1 VPSAQSQP
9 EKLILDYVLS
19 MFSPQK
25 LDLLVTIGGP
35 AATFALKY
43 REQLFPETPLL
54 LAAVDQRNLRNA
66 TLADNEAVVARSN
79 DASAIVQTILE
90 ILPQTRNVYVVVGSS
105 PVERFWRRELESDF
119 RRFAGRLTFH
129 WSDGLSLAEIV
140 KQYGALPPDSAIFYL
155 LMSVD
160 GKGVSHA
167 DEAALTAINGVA
179 NAPMFAMNTGQLGRG
194 IVGGPLMSLDTLG
207 RNAAGVA
214 VRILQG
220 ESPANINTPPQLPGP
235 PTFDWRELR
244 RWNIPEGSLPPN
256 SLVMFREPTL
266 WERYRWY
273 IIVAASIGIAEALLI
288 AALVAN
294 LMKRRRAEEMA
305 RELGRQLMHAQE
317 TERARLAREL
327 HDDITQRLARL
338 AIDVGLLYSE
348 NGEIT
353 SDSTLRE
360 VRDELIHLSDDVHT
374 LAYRLHPAL
383 LERVGLA
390 GALKMECDR
399 FARQKSVAISMRLD
413 EASPRI
419 PEETALCL
427 FRVAQEALTNVARHA
442 HATTVQV
449 SLRKSH
455 TGLQLAVADD
465 GVGLDSSQN
474 AGLGLE
480 SMQERVRLLA
490 GKLKVVSEPGHGTTV
505 TAWVPLKGEHNGEA
519 RAHLAG

>member
-1 VPSAQSQP
+1 
-9 EKLILDYVLS
+9 LILDYVLA
-19 MFSPQK
+19 MFSAQR
-25 LDLLVTIGGP
+25 LDMLVTIGGP

-43 REQLFPETPLL
+43 RHELFPQTPLL
-54 LAAVDQRNLRNA
+54 LAAVDGRNLRNV
-66 TLADNEAVVARSN
+66 TLTKNEAVVARSN
-79 DASAIVQTILE
+79 DPAAIVQTILE

-105 PVERFWRRELESDF
+105 SVERFWRRELENDF

-140 KQYGALPPDSAIFYL
+140 KQYSSLPADSAIFYL

-167 DEAALTAINGVA
+167 DEAALSAIKNAA
-179 NAPMFAMNTGQLGRG
+179 NAPMFAMNTGQLGNG
-194 IVGGPLMSLDTLG
+194 IVGGPLISLDTLS

-214 VRILQG
+214 LRILQG
-220 ESPANINTPPQLPGP
+220 ESPGNIQSQPQLPGP

-244 RWNIPEGSLPPN
+244 RWNIPERSLPRG
-256 SLVMFREPTL
+256 STVMFREPTM

-273 IIVAASIGIAEALLI
+273 IIAAALIGSAEALLI
-288 AALVAN
+288 VALIAN
-294 LMKRRRAEEMA
+294 LMKRHRAEEMS

-338 AIDVGLLYSE
+338 AIDVGLHQSE
-348 NGEIT
+348 NGHGTE
-353 SDSTLRE
+353 DSTLRE
-360 VRDELIHLSDDVHT
+360 VRDELVHLSDDVHT

-413 EASPRI
+413 EASPQV
-419 PEETALCL
+419 PQETALCL

-455 TGLQLAVADD
+455 AGVQLAVTDD
-465 GVGLDSSQN
+465 GVGLDSNQN
-474 AGLGLE
+474 TGLGLE

-490 GKLKVVSEPGHGTTV
+490 GKLNVLSEPGHGTTV
-505 TAWVPLKGEHNGEA
+505 TAWVPLKGKHNGKT
-519 RAHLAG
+519 RAHFTG